1 MYRSRLRRLRAL
13 SLALLAAIAFTG
25 CSGSAQKEASSVQPG
40 DAPATVSVGSAP
52 STEAAP
58 MRSYDASMG
67 GGADMAE
74 AAPPPAADEEIA
86 RYDDAD
92 GEASVGQHAPHRER
106 KSSPGLGT
114 SYGEQR
120 HSSVREVAFA
130 RADMHHPDV
139 MLSMRYNDA
148 DGVAAMTHMRTGSP
162 YAPAASHAHGELRM
176 TLLDEYGRTL
186 QGVDIS
192 GETYAIGQ
200 TGQRYAIGIENHTGE
215 RYEVVASVDGLDV
228 VDGQDAHVG
237 KRGYIVDPFTS
248 FVIEGWRTSGNSV
261 AAFRFSDIEQSYGAK
276 TGRARNIGV
285 IGAAF
290 FRERGRP
297 TWEEL
302 HRRST
307 ANPFPGRYAPPPPG
321 Y

>member
-1 MYRSRLRRLRAL
+1 MYRSRLRRLRFL
-13 SLALLAAIAFTG
+13 SLALLASIAFSG
-25 CSGSAQKEASSVQPG
+25 CSSKDAANSVQPG
-40 DAPATVSVGSAP
+40 SGPATVSV
-52 STEAAP
+52 EAEDAP
-58 MRSYDASMG
+58 MRSFNGA
-67 GGADMAE
+67 GGADVATG
-74 AAPPPAADEEIA
+74 APAPEPAPADEIA
-86 RYDDAD
+86 RFDDAD
-92 GEASVGQHAPHRER
+92 GEASVGQHAPQQERR
-106 KSSPGLGT
+106 KSAGLGT
-114 SYGEQR
+114 AYGEQR
-120 HSSVREVAFA
+120 HSSVREVAFQ
-130 RADMHHPDV
+130 RADMQHPDV

-148 DGVAAMTHMRTGSP
+148 DGIAAMTQVRTGTP
-162 YAPAASHAHGELRM
+162 YAPAASHSHGELRM
-176 TLLDEYGRTL
+176 SLLDEYGRTMP
-186 QGVDIS
+186 GANVG
-192 GETYAIGQ
+192 GETYAVGQ

-228 VDGQDAHVG
+228 VDGQDAHFG

-261 AAFRFSDIEQSYGAK
+261 AAFRFSDIEQSYGAR
-276 TGRARNIGV
+276 TGKARNIGV

>member
-1 MYRSRLRRLRAL
+1 
-13 SLALLAAIAFTG
+13 
-25 CSGSAQKEASSVQPG
+25 
-40 DAPATVSVGSAP
+40 
-52 STEAAP
+52 
-58 MRSYDASMG
+58 
-67 GGADMAE
+67 
-74 AAPPPAADEEIA
+74 
-86 RYDDAD
+86 
-92 GEASVGQHAPHRER
+92 
-106 KSSPGLGT
+106 
-114 SYGEQR
+114 
-120 HSSVREVAFA
+120 
-130 RADMHHPDV
+130 
-139 MLSMRYNDA
+139 A
-148 DGVAAMTHMRTGSP
+148 DGVAAMTQMRTGSS
-162 YAPAASHAHGELRM
+162 YAPAAQHAHGELRM
-176 TLLDEYGRTL
+176 SVLDEYGRTL
-186 QGVDIS
+186 RGLDVGGD
-192 GETYAIGQ
+192 TYAIGQ
-200 TGQRYAIGIENHTGE
+200 TGQRYAIGIENHTGQ

-261 AAFRFSDIEQSYGAK
+261 AAFRFSDIQQSYGAR

-302 HRRST
+302 HRRDT